1 MARVARLERAASTS
15 QRGSNLVLHVHEL
28 HLTLSAP
35 ENLLS
40 GALFSAVSTSS
51 KGGCGQTCG
60 RMETL
65 PWNAAS
71 AAALGSVWIVA
82 LFRRKVKA
90 VSGNSVLFFCAAVDK
105 EIRNHGTQPSFSQSS
120 VFAAIAR
127 MDFGNFYFGIKI
139 CRNSVDFEIAIG
151 YNIHWAGLNPF
162 ADHPC

>member
-1 MARVARLERAASTS
+1 M
-15 QRGSNLVLHVHEL
+15 HEL
-28 HLTLSAP
+28 HWTLSTP
-35 ENLLS
+35 GNLLS

-51 KGGCGQTCG
+51 GGGCGQTCG
-60 RMETL
+60 RMKTL
-65 PWNAAS
+65 PWNAAD
-71 AAALGSVWIVA
+71 LPRPGSVWIVT
-82 LFRRKVKA
+82 LFRQKVK
-90 VSGNSVLFFCAAVDK
+90 GVLDISTLTFCVAVDK

-120 VFAAIAR
+120 VFAAITR